1 MNTDEA
7 LSLLDDWVVEN
18 RGQGLSP
25 QQKEIFR
32 RSWEGQEYDDM
43 EISRYSTEYIKKML
57 APKLWKLLSQVIEEP
72 VTKNTLR
79 IVIEPALKLRS
90 RQQDS
95 LKPLQGQIWSD
106 DAPELSVFYGYAD
119 ELNTLEQWIV
129 TDRCR
134 LLALGGMVGVG
145 KTAIAVKLARQIQDS
160 FQFVIW
166 RSLRGS
172 PPLQNILADLLE
184 SFFDCTETTLPD
196 TSVSDVSRL
205 MECLRSHRCLVILDG
220 VETILETSQLAG
232 RYREGY
238 QDYGQ
243 LFRQIGE
250 LNHQSCLVLTCSEK
264 LRVIDLMADRNSP
277 VRYYKLEGLK
287 KDAAKQIL
295 KDRELVEEPEWK
307 SLIER
312 YEGNPLLLRIV
323 ATTIQEIF
331 NGRASDF
338 IKQNTIFLGNQ
349 LTEEL
354 DRQFQRISQV
364 EIEVMYQLALD
375 PQPLTRAKLR
385 ENIPSSPSS
394 SQVTESLQSL
404 AWRSLIEKMTAGG
417 DSLFTLRPII
427 RKYVLNRFN
436 QQSNI
441 SKQ

>member
-1 MNTDEA
+1 M
-7 LSLLDDWVVEN
+7 LILLDNWVVES

-43 EISRYSTEYIKKML
+43 EISRYSTDYIKKML
-57 APKLWKLLSQVIEEP
+57 APKLWKLLSEVIGEP

-79 IVIEPALKLRS
+79 IVIEPPLKVRS
-90 RQQDS
+90 RQQHS
-95 LKPLQGQIWSD
+95 LKPLQRKIWSD

-119 ELNTLEQWIV
+119 ELNTLEKWIV

-134 LLALGGMVGVG
+134 LVALGGMVGVG
-145 KTAIAVKLARQIQDS
+145 KTAIAVKLGRQIQDS

-184 SFFDCTETTLPD
+184 SFSDCTETTLPG

-243 LFRQIGE
+243 FFRQIGE
-250 LNHQSCLVLTCSEK
+250 LSHQSCLVLTCSEK

-277 VRYYKLEGLK
+277 VRYYKLDGLR

-295 KDRELVEEPEWK
+295 RDRELVEEPEWT
-307 SLIER
+307 SLIDR
-312 YEGNPLLLRIV
+312 YEGNPLLLKIV
-323 ATTIQEIF
+323 ATTILEIF
-331 NGRASDF
+331 NGRATDF
-338 IKQNTIFLGNQ
+338 LGQNTTFLGNQ

-354 DRQFQRISQV
+354 DRQFQRISRV
-364 EIEVMYQLALD
+364 EIEVMYQLALAS
-375 PQPLTRAKLR
+375 QPLTRSQLR
-385 ENIPSSPSS
+385 ENMPSSPSS
-394 SQVTESLQSL
+394 SQVTDALQSL
-404 AWRSLIEKMTAGG
+404 EWRSLIEKINVGG
-417 DSLFTLRPII
+417 NSLFTLRPII
-427 RKYVLNRFN
+427 KKYMFNRFN
-436 QQSNI
+436 NN
-441 SKQ
+441 

>member
-1 MNTDEA
+1 M
-7 LSLLDDWVVEN
+7 
-18 RGQGLSP
+18 
-25 QQKEIFR
+25 
-32 RSWEGQEYDDM
+32 
-43 EISRYSTEYIKKML
+43 
-57 APKLWKLLSQVIEEP
+57 
-72 VTKNTLR
+72 
-79 IVIEPALKLRS
+79 
-90 RQQDS
+90 RQQHS
-95 LKPLQGQIWSD
+95 LKPLQRKIWSD

-119 ELNTLEQWIV
+119 ELKTLEQSILK
-129 TDRCR
+129 DRSR
-134 LLALGGMVGVG
+134 LVALGGMVGVG
-145 KTAIAVKLARQIQDS
+145 KTALAVKLARQIQDS
-160 FQFVIW
+160 FEFVIW

-184 SFFDCTETTLPD
+184 SFSDCTETTLPD
-196 TSVSDVSRL
+196 TSVSDISRL

-323 ATTIQEIF
+323 ATTILEIF

-338 IKQNTIFLGNQ
+338 IRQNTIFLGNQ

-354 DRQFQRISQV
+354 DRQFERISQL
-364 EIEVMYQLALD
+364 EIEVMYQLALA
-375 PQPLTRAKLR
+375 PQPLTRSQLR
-385 ENIPSSPSS
+385 ENIHSSPSS

>member
-1 MNTDEA
+1 MDLEK
-7 LSLLDDWVVEN
+7 LLILLDDWVVES

-43 EISRYSTEYIKKML
+43 EISRYSTDYIKKML
-57 APKLWKLLSQVIEEP
+57 APKLWKLLSEVIGEP

-79 IVIEPALKLRS
+79 IVIEPALKVRS
-90 RQQDS
+90 RQQHS
-95 LKPLQGQIWSD
+95 LKPLQWKIWSD

-134 LLALGGMVGVG
+134 LVALGGMVGVG

-184 SFFDCTETTLPD
+184 SFSDCTETTLPG

-287 KDAAKQIL
+287 KDAATQIL

-323 ATTIQEIF
+323 ATTILEIF

-338 IKQNTIFLGNQ
+338 IRQNTIFLGNQ

-354 DRQFQRISQV
+354 DRQFERISQV

-375 PQPLTRAKLR
+375 PQPLTRSQLR

-404 AWRSLIEKMTAGG
+404 AWRSLIEKITIGG

-427 RKYVLNRFN
+427 KKYVLNRFN

>member
-32 RSWEGQEYDDM
+32 RSWEDQEYDDM
-43 EISRYSTEYIKKML
+43 EIFLYKTSYIKQVL
-57 APKLWKLLSQVIEEP
+57 GPKLWKLLSEVIGEP

-79 IVIEPALKLRS
+79 IVIEPALKVLS

-95 LKPLQGQIWSD
+95 LKPIQPQVWS
-106 DAPELSVFYGYAD
+106 DAPETSVFYGYAD
-119 ELNTLEQWIV
+119 ELSTLEQWIV

-134 LLALGGMVGVG
+134 LVALGGMVGVG
-145 KTAIAVKLARQIQDS
+145 KTAITVKLGRQIQDS

-166 RSLRGS
+166 RSLWGS

-184 SFFDCTETTLPD
+184 SFSDCTETTLPD

-205 MECLRSHRCLVILDG
+205 MECFRSHRCLVILDG

-250 LNHQSCLVLTCSEK
+250 LSYQSCLVLTCSEK
-264 LRVIDLMADRNSP
+264 LRVIDLMADQNSP

-295 KDRELVEEPEWK
+295 RDRWLIEQPEWG
-307 SLIER
+307 SLIDR
-312 YEGNPLLLRIV
+312 YEGNPLLLKIV
-323 ATTIQEIF
+323 ATTILEIF
-331 NGRASDF
+331 NGRATDF
-338 IKQNTIFLGNQ
+338 FGQNTTFLGNQ

-354 DRQFQRISQV
+354 DRQFQRISEV
-364 EIEVMYQLALD
+364 EIEVMYQLALAL
-375 PQPLTRAKLR
+375 QPLTRSQLR
-385 ENIPSSPSS
+385 ENMPSFSSS
-394 SQVTESLQSL
+394 SQVTDALQSL
-404 AWRSLIEKMTAGG
+404 EWRSLIEKKTACG

-427 RKYVLNRFN
+427 KKYVLNRFN